1 MKDFLDAKIEGIFHR
16 FQVIIQN
23 LEQVA
28 KGMAELNEKMDRRF
42 EEMNRNIE
50 QKHQDV
56 LAAIKFSY
64 AELDRRI
71 TTLEVQLKQ
80 LDERVRRLES
90 H

>member
-42 EEMNRNIE
+42 
-50 QKHQDV
+50 DV
-56 LAAIKFSY
+56 LKKNMDQKSREVIA
-64 AELDRRI
+64 
-71 TTLEVQLKQ
+71 TLNFLTLTSQQKNY
-80 LDERVRRLES
+80 ES
-90 H
+90 QN

>member
-42 EEMNRNIE
+42 DELNKNIDQKCCEVIATLNFFALTSQQKNYDSRN
-50 QKHQDV
+50 
-56 LAAIKFSY
+56 
-64 AELDRRI
+64 
-71 TTLEVQLKQ
+71 
-80 LDERVRRLES
+80 
-90 H
+90 